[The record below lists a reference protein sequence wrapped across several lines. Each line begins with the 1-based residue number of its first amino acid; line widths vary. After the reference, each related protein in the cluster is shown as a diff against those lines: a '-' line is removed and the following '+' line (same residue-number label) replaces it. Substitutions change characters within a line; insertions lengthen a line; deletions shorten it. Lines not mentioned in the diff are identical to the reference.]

1 MCIRDSIYT
10 YGDNNECFHC
20 RYQNRMYIYMP
31 WVEALNDGHIPET
44 TDELYEYLKK
54 VKNEDPNGNGLA
66 DEVPMSGFIG
76 GWASDPTVWMI
87 NLSLIHIYRI
97 KYFGITC

>member
-1 MCIRDSIYT
+1 MSVSIAVIRTECTSI
-10 YGDNNECFHC
+10 C
-20 RYQNRMYIYMP
+20 R

-66 DEVPMSGFIG
+66 DEVP
-76 GWASDPTVWMI
+76 
-87 NLSLIHIYRI
+87 
-97 KYFGITC
+97 